1 MIIFVKTTKNVIAII
16 GLMVFI
22 LAGSLSWAEDIVFT
36 DYSARD
42 LKVLE
47 VNVEAQT
54 VVFESPDGD
63 TALLTV
69 GGVVGQEYATIIEIR
84 EIMIVLQQPPDDS
97 GRTPKICIP
106 VIQIGSPV
114 PLGAQ

>member
-1 MIIFVKTTKNVIAII
+1 MIITVKTTRNFIVVI

-54 VVFESPDGD
+54 VVFESPDED
-63 TALLTV
+63 TAVLTV
-69 GGVVGQEYATIIEIR
+69 GDIVGQEYATIIEIR
-84 EIMIVLQQPPDDS
+84 EIMIVLQQPPDDT
-97 GRTPKICIP
+97 GRAPKICIP
-106 VIQIGSPV
+106 VIRIGSPV
-114 PLGAQ
+114 PLGTQ

>member
-1 MIIFVKTTKNVIAII
+1 MIIIVKTIRNVIAVI

-42 LKVLE
+42 LNVLE

-54 VVFESPDGD
+54 VVFESPDED
-63 TALLTV
+63 TAVLNV
-69 GGVVGQEYATIIEIR
+69 GDIVGQEYATIIEIR
-84 EIMIVLQQPPDDS
+84 EIMIVLQKPPDDS
-97 GRTPKICIP
+97 GRAPKICIP
-106 VIQIGSPV
+106 AIRVGSPV
-114 PLGAQ
+114 PIENQ